1 MANKHILF
9 IQTAFLGDLLLSTA
23 LLKNLK
29 RLYPQA
35 QLHLLCRQ
43 GLGGIFKELDL
54 VHHSYEIKKGN
65 SQSYKEASDK
75 LQAYEFEIIFS
86 AHESLRTAFLV
97 KSLRAKNKV
106 CFKNAW
112 NFLFYNQ
119 RVKKNKQWP
128 ESLRV
133 LQLLT
138 ALHPELYSELAVHE
152 KTNFSKKQNNGIL
165 ISPPER
171 ASIRCTAELE
181 IKRDLSLMSPE
192 KRDWFDLR
200 DFYVL
205 FPGSVWETK
214 KWPENKW
221 IDLARELSRTKT
233 VVLCGGKDEFAICE
247 NIRKALQNT
256 AYPVLNNAGTLS
268 LNEVMQFLIN
278 ARAVISN
285 DSAGSHM
292 AALADRP
299 TLVVYGPTI
308 PEFGYRPWSTLSTF
322 VQIEDL
328 SCRPC
333 GPHGHRR
340 CPLETHECMKS
351 LSAQQVVK
359 ALTLLETLSH

>member
-23 LLKNLK
+23 FLKNLK
-29 RLYPQA
+29 RLYPETQI
-35 QLHLLCRQ
+35 HLLCRQ
-43 GLGGIFKELDL
+43 GLGSLFTELGL
-54 VHHSYEIKKGN
+54 VDQSYEVKKSDRKSYN
-65 SQSYKEASDK
+65 SVSEK
-75 LQAYEFEIIFS
+75 LKAYDFEIIFS

-97 KSLRAKNKV
+97 QSLRARKKV

-112 NFLFYNQ
+112 NFIFYNQ
-119 RVKKNKQWP
+119 RVKRNKQWP
-128 ESLRV
+128 EPLRV

-138 ALHPELYSELAVHE
+138 SLHPELCRDLAVFE
-152 KTNFSKKQNNGIL
+152 KINFSKKQNSGIL
-165 ISPPER
+165 LSPPEL
-171 ASIRCTAELE
+171 ASVNCVTELKNK
-181 IKRDLSLMSPE
+181 INQSLVRE
-192 KRDWFDLR
+192 DKKDWFDLR

-214 KWPENKW
+214 KWPEDKW
-221 IDLARELSRTKT
+221 VDLARLLSQNKT
-233 VVLCGGKDEFAICE
+233 VVLCGGKDEFPICE
-247 NIRKALQNT
+247 KIRLALKNT
-256 AYPVLNNAGTLS
+256 PYPVLNNAGFLS
-268 LNEVMQFLIN
+268 LIEVMQFLTH

-299 TLVVYGPTI
+299 TLVVYGPTV
-308 PEFGYRPWSTLSTF
+308 PEFGYRPWSSVSAF
-322 VQIEDL
+322 AQIEDL

-351 LSAQQVVK
+351 LSTQRVMK